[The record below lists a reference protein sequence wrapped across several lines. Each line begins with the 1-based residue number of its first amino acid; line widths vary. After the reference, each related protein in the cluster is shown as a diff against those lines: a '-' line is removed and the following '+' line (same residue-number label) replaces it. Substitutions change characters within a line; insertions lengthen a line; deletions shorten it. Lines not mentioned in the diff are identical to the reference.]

1 MEENGRRENMEKE
14 IKGEEWERGGGRGET
29 KEVALVTNAVLLL
42 RTPVSHK
49 LRMTRES
56 SRWD

>member
-1 MEENGRRENMEKE
+1 MEKE

-29 KEVALVTNAVLLL
+29 KEVALVTNAVLLG
-42 RTPVSHK
+42 TPVSHK

-56 SRWD
+56 S